1 LTDFYVNLQIK
12 RKNRVVH
19 IRKGSLIIRNYH
31 VRLLDIKTAADA
43 VALMQQIGTDI
54 HGVSLMKNK
63 MVHYNFRVGPLPAAA
78 ANIIKQEMLSVGGEA
93 AVTRGVINC
102 SADNSDAVLSA
113 TRKQFRKFCQK
124 LRAQPFSLAQMA
136 DRLEVAIRNQ
146 EKNSGLPFSCR
157 GINVDLKQKS
167 LIMGILNVTPD
178 SFSDGDRFFTT
189 QEALTQATLLVSE
202 GADIIDIG
210 GESTRPGA
218 AQVEESQELKRVIP
232 VIEALRREF
241 PDLPIS
247 IDTYKSRVARAAI
260 NAGADI
266 INDISALNFD
276 LEMANIAA
284 ATGAYI
290 CLMHIQGTPLNMH
303 KDPVYSDLFAE
314 ICHYFEKSITL
325 AITAGVKREKLI
337 IDPGIGFGKT
347 LKHNLLLL
355 KHLKDFTGFGLPLL
369 IGTSRKS
376 FIGKLTGDPVDQRLF
391 ASLATVAQALSNGAN
406 LVRVHD
412 VAATKQAINVIDAIN
427 HSQR

>member
-1 LTDFYVNLQIK
+1 M
-12 RKNRVVH
+12 
-19 IRKGSLIIRNYH
+19 RNYH
-31 VRLLDIKTAADA
+31 VRLLDIKTAGDA
-43 VALMQQIGTDI
+43 VALMRQIGTDV

-102 SADNSDAVLSA
+102 SADNSDAILSA

-124 LRAQPFSLAQMA
+124 LRTQPFSLAQMA
-136 DRLEVAIRNQ
+136 DRLEVALRNQ
-146 EKNSGLPFSCR
+146 GKNSGLPFACR
-157 GINVDLKQKS
+157 GIKVDLKQQS
-167 LIMGILNVTPD
+167 LIMGILNITPD
-178 SFSDGDRFFTT
+178 SFSDGNHFFTSK
-189 QEALTQATLLVSE
+189 EALNQARRLISE

-218 AQVEESQELKRVIP
+218 ARVEEDEELNRVLP
-232 VIEALRREF
+232 VIEALRHEF

-247 IDTYKSRVARAAI
+247 IDTYKSRVAVAAL
-260 NAGADI
+260 NVGADI
-266 INDISALNFD
+266 INDISAFNFD
-276 LEMANIAA
+276 PEMAHVAA
-284 ATGAYI
+284 STGAYA
-290 CLMHIQGTPLNMH
+290 CLMHIQGTPNAMQ

-314 ICHYFEKSITL
+314 TYHYFEKSINL
-325 AITAGVKREKLI
+325 AVTAGVKTEKLI

-347 LKHNLLLL
+347 LDHNLLLL

-391 ASLATVAQALSNGAN
+391 ASLATVAQALTNGAN
-406 LVRVHD
+406 IVRVHD
-412 VAATKQAINVIDAIN
+412 VAATKQALTVIDAIN
-427 HSQR
+427 HAQR

>member
-1 LTDFYVNLQIK
+1 M
-12 RKNRVVH
+12 
-19 IRKGSLIIRNYH
+19 RNYH
-31 VRLLDIKTAADA
+31 VRLLDIKTSRDA

-78 ANIIKQEMLSVGGEA
+78 ANIIKQEMLAVGGEA

-102 SADNSDAVLSA
+102 SADNSDAILSA
-113 TRKQFRKFCQK
+113 SRKQFRKFCQK

-136 DRLEVAIRNQ
+136 DRLEAALRNQ
-146 EKNSGLPFSCR
+146 EKNSGLPFLCR
-157 GINVDLKQKS
+157 GIEVDLKQQS

-178 SFSDGDRFFTT
+178 SFSDGNRFFKLE
-189 QEALTQATLLVSE
+189 EALIQARRLILE
-202 GADIIDIG
+202 GADILDIG

-218 AQVEESQELKRVIP
+218 ARVGEDEELNRVIP
-232 VIEALRREF
+232 VIKALRSEF

-247 IDTYKSRVARAAI
+247 IDTYKSRVAIAAL

-266 INDISALNFD
+266 INDISAFNFD
-276 LEMANIAA
+276 PNMAKVAA
-284 ATGAYI
+284 STEAYA
-290 CLMHIQGTPLNMH
+290 CLMHIQGTPNAMQ
-303 KDPVYSDLFAE
+303 KDPTYSDLFAE
-314 ICHYFEKSITL
+314 ICHSFENSINL
-325 AITAGVKREKLI
+325 AIKSGIKMEKLL

-347 LKHNLLLL
+347 LEHNLLLL

-391 ASLATVAQALSNGAN
+391 ASLATVAQALTNGAN
-406 LVRVHD
+406 IVRVHD
-412 VAATKQAINVIDAIN
+412 VAATKQALTVIDAIN
-427 HSQR
+427 HAQR